1 MEGKEQKISQDS
13 YRQNNRTASEGYVGA
28 QTYLGMIENH
38 LTEVY
43 FTEEGLMELI
53 LSPTNLNRAYKQ
65 VVGNRGVGGVDQM
78 ETQELL
84 PWLQLHKEELL
95 KSLYQGT
102 YHPNPVRR
110 VEIPKDNG
118 KKRQLGIPTVIDRF
132 IQQAIFQV
140 LSPKYEK
147 EFSDN
152 SYGFRPGRNAH
163 QALQQCQNYINEGYI
178 YGVDIDLERFFDTV
192 NQSNLIE
199 ILSRKV
205 KDGRVV
211 SLIHKYLRA
220 GVMKGLFY
228 EESKEGVPQGSP
240 LSPLLS
246 NIMLNELDKEL
257 EKRGHRFVR
266 YADDGLIFSRSLRA
280 AERIKGSI
288 GSFIEKKLH
297 LKVNEEKTKVGL
309 VTTMKFLGYSFY
321 KKEDEYRLRIHPKSI
336 QKMKSR
342 LKELTSRSNGKS
354 QTERKSSIV
363 KYIRGWVEYFKL
375 ADMKELLRRT
385 DEWLRRRIRMCI
397 WKSWKQVK
405 TRIKNLIRCGINKP
419 QACRAANSHK
429 SYWRMSS
436 HPIVHEAM
444 SNDKL
449 RNAGYLFLSDY
460 YRKVTS

>member
-1 MEGKEQKISQDS
+1 
-13 YRQNNRTASEGYVGA
+13 
-28 QTYLGMIENH
+28 
-38 LTEVY
+38 
-43 FTEEGLMELI
+43 
-53 LSPTNLNRAYKQ
+53 
-65 VVGNRGVGGVDQM
+65 M
-78 ETQELL
+78 ETKELL
-84 PWLQLHKEELL
+84 SRLQLHKEELL
-95 KSLYQGT
+95 KFLYEGT
-102 YHPNPVRR
+102 CHPHPVRR
-110 VEIPKDNG
+110 AEIPKDNG
-118 KKRQLGIPTVIDRF
+118 KKRLLGIPTVIDRF
-132 IQQAIFQV
+132 IQQAIFQI
-140 LSPKYEK
+140 LSPMYEK

-163 QALQQCQNYINEGYI
+163 QALHQCQIYLNEGYI

-192 NQSNLIE
+192 NQSKLIE
-199 ILSRKV
+199 LLSRKV

-220 GVMKGLFY
+220 GVMKGMLY
-228 EESKEGVPQGSP
+228 EASKEGVPQGSP

-266 YADDGLIFSRSLRA
+266 YADDGLIFSRSLRS
-280 AERIKGSI
+280 AERIRVSI
-288 GSFIEKKLH
+288 GSFIARKLH

-321 KKEDEYRLRIHPKSI
+321 KNKDAYRLRIHPKSS

-342 LKELTSRSNGKS
+342 LKELTRRSNGMS
-354 QTERKSSIV
+354 HTARKSSLT

-375 ADMKELLRRT
+375 ADMKALLRRT

-397 WKSWKQVK
+397 WKSWKKVK
-405 TRIKNLIRCGINKP
+405 TRIKNLIRSGIDKP
-419 QACRAANSHK
+419 RASQTAYTRK

-436 HPIVHEAM
+436 HPIIHEAM
-444 SNDKL
+444 SNEKL
-449 RNAGYLFLSDY
+449 RRAGYLFLSDY

>member
-1 MEGKEQKISQDS
+1 MEEREQKILKDN
-13 YRQNNRTASEGYVGA
+13 YRQNNRTASESYVGV
-28 QTYLGMIENH
+28 QTYIGMTDNH
-38 LTEVY
+38 LTEVE
-43 FTEEGLMELI
+43 FTEDGLMERI
-53 LSPTNLNRAYKQ
+53 LSPTNLNQAYKQ
-65 VVGNRGVGGVDQM
+65 VVRNRGVGGVDEM
-78 ETQELL
+78 ETKELL
-84 PWLQLHKEELL
+84 PYLQLHKEELL
-95 KSLYQGT
+95 FSLKAGT
-102 YHPNPVRR
+102 YRPNPVRR

-147 EFSDN
+147 GFSNN

-163 QALQQCQNYINEGYI
+163 QALRHAQNYINEGYI

-192 NQSNLIE
+192 NQSKLIE
-199 ILSRKV
+199 IVSRQV

-266 YADDGLIFSRSLRA
+266 YADDGLIFSRSVRA
-280 AERIKGSI
+280 AERIKLSI

-321 KKEDEYRLRIHPKSI
+321 KKEDEYRLRIHPKST

-342 LKELTSRSNGKS
+342 LKEMTIRNNGMS
-354 QTERKSSIV
+354 QTQRKAFLI

-375 ADMKELLRRT
+375 ADMKELLKRT

-397 WKSWKQVK
+397 WKSWKRVK
-405 TRIKNLIRCGINKP
+405 TRIKNLIRCGIKKP
-419 QACRAANSHK
+419 QACRAANSRK

-449 RNAGYLFLSDY
+449 RSAGYLFLSDY